1 MPFLTCFRRGWV
13 FRCQSVAVSMDL
25 DGKVVVMSGTEMV
38 GMYGIVMTRGAMG
51 DAC

>member
-1 MPFLTCFRRGWV
+1 MGF
-13 FRCQSVAVSMDL
+13 QVSKCSGL
-25 DGKVVVMSGTEMV
+25 NGGKVVVMSGTEMV